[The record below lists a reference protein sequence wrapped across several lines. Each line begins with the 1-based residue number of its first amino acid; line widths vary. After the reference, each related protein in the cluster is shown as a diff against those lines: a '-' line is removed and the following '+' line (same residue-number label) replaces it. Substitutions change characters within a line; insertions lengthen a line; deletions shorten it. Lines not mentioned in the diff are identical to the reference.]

1 MNLSSLIS
9 DSLSHN
15 AQVRSNAEHALK
27 ACESNPS
34 FLLEL
39 VQVIASHDQ
48 GIKLAASVYF
58 KNRIHQAYD
67 IGEIGEQEKV
77 KIRSIILQVISQNM
91 DILNVRSQLI
101 CSLGIMLRND
111 LNAGLWPTYI
121 NELERELASEDV
133 ARIQTGLLGFLS
145 FVKVYQ

>member
-15 AQVRSNAEHALK
+15 AQVRSNAEQALK
-27 ACESNPS
+27 ACENDPS

-39 VQVIASHDQ
+39 VQIIASQDL

-58 KNRIHQAYD
+58 KNRIQQTYD
-67 IGEIGEQEKV
+67 LAPGLQEKV

-101 CSLGIMLRND
+101 CSLGAMLRSD
-111 LNAGLWPTYI
+111 LNSGLWPTYI

-133 ARIQTGLLGFLS
+133 TRIHTGLLGLLE